1 MIRRYAAAVL
11 AASTLV
17 AAWPA
22 EAAAKAVPMSV
33 ALCGP
38 SACVHISDRAVRLAL
53 ARTEGRAVVPAPA
66 PAPYFRLTTRPYL
79 FGLTGYLVP
88 SRAIVML
95 GSNSYRLGGH
105 VLRVARSRLAAVA
118 PYRPRVI
125 RVWVGG
131 RPATDPTAY
140 AALLRRPSATPPD
153 AIWRDR
159 WTPIGITLAP
169 AGPWADWDSARYYS
183 HRRLVHIPD
192 GAWLRVTP
200 AQAAMLA
207 ADAGPARSPGRSRV
221 ALLGVLVLAACAV
234 LALAVVRRRPRPR
247 PRRA

>member
-22 EAAAKAVPMSV
+22 GAAAKAVPASV

-38 SACVHISDRAVRLAL
+38 SACVHISNRVVRLAL
-53 ARTEGRAVVPAPA
+53 ARTEAGAVVPAPA
-66 PAPYFRLTTRPYL
+66 LAPYFRLTTRPHL

-88 SRAIVML
+88 SQGVVVL
-95 GSNSYRLGGH
+95 GSDTYRLGGR
-105 VLRVARSRLAAVA
+105 VLRRARSRLAAIA
-118 PYRPRVI
+118 PYRPRVV

-131 RPATDPTAY
+131 RPVADPGAY
-140 AALLRRPSATPPD
+140 AAILRRSSVTPPP

-159 WTPIGITLAP
+159 WTPIGIALAR
-169 AGPWADWDSARYYS
+169 AGPWADWDSARYYPR
-183 HRRLVHIPD
+183 RRLVHVPD

-200 AQAAMLA
+200 VRAAMLA
-207 ADAGPARSPGRSRV
+207 AVPGPARSPGGGGLAPPV
-221 ALLGVLVLAACAV
+221 ALALAACA
-234 LALAVVRRRPRPR
+234 ALVFAAVRCRPRPR
-247 PRRA
+247 LRRA